1 MDPRSLAHDRAPSTE
16 HEAAHAALLDA
27 AKDALD
33 WLRRFQRHA
42 PQEARF
48 GGEEKLTKKLSAAVN
63 TWSFEIRPCANC
75 DAGTIPGPTAHPTE
89 KRPTPYSCPECGG
102 SGRVKVFSYG
112 TPKSNGRGRA

>member
-27 AKDALD
+27 AKDVLD
-33 WLRRFQRHA
+33 WLRRFQKHA

-48 GGEEKLTKKLSAAVN
+48 GGEERLTRKLSAAVRAC
-63 TWSFEIRPCANC
+63 SFEIRPCANC
-75 DAGTIPGPTAHPTE
+75 AAGTIPRPTAHPAE
-89 KRPTPYSCPECGG
+89 RLTPAPCPECGG